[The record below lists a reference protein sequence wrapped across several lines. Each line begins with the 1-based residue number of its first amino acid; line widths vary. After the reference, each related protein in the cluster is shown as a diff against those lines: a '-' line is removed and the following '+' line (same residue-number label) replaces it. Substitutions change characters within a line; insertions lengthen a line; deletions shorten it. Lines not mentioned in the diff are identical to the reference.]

1 MSEVETLLAVDAGRV
16 PPGTAAFFARDPEA
30 AGRRLGAVLAV
41 MVDALALWLVMRGH
55 VAEAALLALLGVLLA
70 LGAVPTIRGDE
81 RPTKRPTLVITPT
94 GMIVRGAPRPHTF
107 SFDDIDTIQ
116 ALNHEPHV
124 GLLIVRRD
132 GKRFFIDTG
141 SFEGGGV
148 VSALVGRRLASRA
161 A

>member
-30 AGRRLGAVLAV
+30 AGRRMGAVLAV

-94 GMIVRGAPRPHTF
+94 GMIVRGAHGLNTF